1 LFTGNYVLI
10 KIDQDWLKKDYAPRG
25 IVLNSTVKEQDCQC
39 IYLCTTPTGSIFN
52 NLKKETTLFRQK
64 LLPLIFFLTVLMF
77 LSGNISKDA
86 YTQND
91 PAGSSF
97 VETGEASW
105 YGPGFHGRKT
115 ASGERFDTYDMTA
128 AHKTLPFGT
137 LLKVT
142 NLENNQFTVVR
153 INDRGPYIRGRIIDL
168 SRAAKDA
175 IGMGGT
181 TDVRLEQ
188 ITEEEA
194 ELLKQGIDPNEKID
208 ISEIDTN
215 EFKTTELLDKDVE
228 ADSKVFVEF
237 QSEDGTTNDFEL
249 NKNLKSNGN
258 LKIKIITPKT
268 EEDLNKESNL
278 YQQINDIDSLIRFY
292 DLSNQL
298 TVVKGYSIEAGE
310 FTDKSLADRRIGR
323 LERDGFNLIYLE
335 EITINDQR
343 SQTKATTYKVLVGLY
358 NNIKAS
364 KKDVSKLNKLKY
376 QTNLVKFGD

>member
-1 LFTGNYVLI
+1 M
-10 KIDQDWLKKDYAPRG
+10 
-25 IVLNSTVKEQDCQC
+25 
-39 IYLCTTPTGSIFN
+39 
-52 NLKKETTLFRQK
+52 FRQK

-77 LSGNISKDA
+77 LTGNISKDA
-86 YTQND
+86 YTQED

-115 ASGERFDTYDMTA
+115 ANGERFDTYDMTA

-142 NLENNQFTVVR
+142 NLENNLYTVVR
-153 INDRGPYIRGRIIDL
+153 INDRGPFIRGRIIDL

-181 TDVRLEQ
+181 ASVRLEQ
-188 ITEEEA
+188 ITQEEA
-194 ELLKQGIDPNEKID
+194 ELLKQGIDPKERID
-208 ISEIDTN
+208 ISQIDTN
-215 EFKTTELLDKDVE
+215 EFKSTELLDQEVD

-249 NKNLKSNGN
+249 NKNLKSKGN
-258 LKIKIITPKT
+258 LKIRIITPKT
-268 EEDLNKESNL
+268 EEDKEKESNL

-292 DLSNQL
+292 DLSNQMA
-298 TVVKGYSIEAGE
+298 VIKGYSIEAGIY
-310 FTDKSLADRRIGR
+310 TDKSLADRRIGR
-323 LERDGFNLIYLE
+323 LERDGYTQIYLE
-335 EITINDQR
+335 EITVTEL
-343 SQTKATTYKVLVGLY
+343 QTGTKTITYKVLVGLY
-358 NNIKAS
+358 DSKKAS

-376 QTNLVKFGD
+376 QTKLVKIGF

>member
-1 LFTGNYVLI
+1 M
-10 KIDQDWLKKDYAPRG
+10 
-25 IVLNSTVKEQDCQC
+25 
-39 IYLCTTPTGSIFN
+39 
-52 NLKKETTLFRQK
+52 FRQK
-64 LLPLIFFLTVLMF
+64 LLPLIFFLTVLVV
-77 LSGNISKDA
+77 LTGNISEEA
-86 YTQND
+86 YTQED

-142 NLENNQFTVVR
+142 NLDNNLFVVVR
-153 INDRGPYIRGRIIDL
+153 INDRGPFIRGRIIDL
-168 SRAAKDA
+168 SKASKEV

-181 TDVRLEQ
+181 APVRLEQ
-188 ITEEEA
+188 ITQEEA
-194 ELLKQGIDPNEKID
+194 ELLKLGIDPNETID

-215 EFKTTELLDKDVE
+215 EFKTTELLDQDVD

-237 QSEDGTTNDFEL
+237 QSEEGTTNDFEL
-249 NKNLKSNGN
+249 NKNLKSKGS

-268 EEDLNKESNL
+268 EGDKEKESNL

-298 TVVKGYSIEAGE
+298 AVIKGYSIEVGSYSE
-310 FTDKSLADRRIGR
+310 KSLADRRIGR
-323 LERDGFNLIYLE
+323 LERDGFTKIYLE
-335 EITINDQR
+335 EITVTEQQ
-343 SQTKATTYKVLVGLY
+343 SQTKTVTYKVLVGLY
-358 NNIKAS
+358 DIKKAS
-364 KKDVSKLNKLKY
+364 KTDIHRLNKLKY
-376 QTNLVKFGD
+376 QTSLVKLGE